1 MATEIRKVVKEGWE
15 DIYAIAKTKLENIDA
30 DIETKVAEY
39 REKLVAESI
48 DDRARFQRVIDEDC
62 TKEIEV
68 EVPDV
73 VEEENAEMTEEQFIG
88 E

>member
-68 EVPDV
+68 EVPEMEENV
-73 VEEENAEMTEEQFIG
+73 VETTENEG
-88 E
+88 EY

>member
-15 DIYAIAKTKLENIDA
+15 DIYAIAKSKLENIDA

-73 VEEENAEMTEEQFIG
+73 VEEATEGTEEQIIG

>member
-15 DIYAIAKTKLENIDA
+15 DIYTIAKTKLENIDA

-73 VEEENAEMTEEQFIG
+73 VEEENSEMTEEQFIG

>member
-15 DIYAIAKTKLENIDA
+15 DIYEIAKTKLENIDA
-30 DIETKVAEY
+30 DIERKVAEY

-62 TKEIEV
+62 TKEIEI